1 MGERVIEV
9 ELPNGAVALVR
20 AAEIE
25 AAGAEK
31 VAWPDR
37 FSFGD
42 VAATLEG
49 VAQAIRDAV
58 ERVKPDKMS
67 VELGIELVV
76 KSGKLTGL
84 IVEGEGT
91 GTAKTVSER
100 DVDACRDQPPDR
112 VRLGVLRVSIRT
124 DAPVDPES
132 KGGSDAT
139 WASKADVVTP
149 EAACGRHTGTA
160 PARGALRTSH
170 GALQR
175 PPPCLHPSAA
185 GRDVG
190 RGAS

>member
-25 AAGAEK
+25 GAGAEK

-42 VAATLEG
+42 VTATLEG

-58 ERVKPDKMS
+58 ERVKPDKVS

-91 GTAKTVSER
+91 GSLTVTLE
-100 DVDACRDQPPDR
+100 
-112 VRLGVLRVSIRT
+112 
-124 DAPVDPES
+124 
-132 KGGSDAT
+132 
-139 WASKADVVTP
+139 W
-149 EAACGRHTGTA
+149 
-160 PARGALRTSH
+160 GA
-170 GALQR
+170 
-175 PPPCLHPSAA
+175 
-185 GRDVG
+185 
-190 RGAS
+190 

>member
-25 AAGAEK
+25 GAGAEK

-58 ERVKPDKMS
+58 ERVKPDKVS

-76 KSGKLTGL
+76 KVTGL
-84 IVEGEGT
+84 IVDGQGKGSLTVTLEWGT
-91 GTAKTVSER
+91 
-100 DVDACRDQPPDR
+100 
-112 VRLGVLRVSIRT
+112 
-124 DAPVDPES
+124 
-132 KGGSDAT
+132 
-139 WASKADVVTP
+139 
-149 EAACGRHTGTA
+149 
-160 PARGALRTSH
+160 
-170 GALQR
+170 
-175 PPPCLHPSAA
+175 
-185 GRDVG
+185 
-190 RGAS
+190 